1 MIMAPNSNNPN
12 EEQPRHQWQIVKEGW
27 YDKLLGKVDLS
38 VRTLDIIIVV
48 CVVALV
54 VSLGIGIM
62 DRGYTVQFNTLGGTT
77 VQSQKLMY
85 GDLVTVDEPPTREGY
100 VFAGWYRDILC
111 DEPWDLETDTV
122 EGSMTL
128 YAAWEEKTE

>member
-1 MIMAPNSNNPN
+1 MARNSDNPN
-12 EEQPRHQWQIVKEGW
+12 KEQPRHQWQSVKEEW

-62 DRGYTVQFNTLGGTT
+62 DRGYTVQFNTLGGTA
-77 VQSQKLMY
+77 VESQKLMY
-85 GDLVTVDEPPTREGY
+85 GDLVVVDEPPTREGY
-100 VFAGWYRDILC
+100 VFAGWYRDTLY
-111 DEPWDLETDTV
+111 EYPWDLETDTV

-128 YAAWEEKTE
+128 YAAWDEKTE